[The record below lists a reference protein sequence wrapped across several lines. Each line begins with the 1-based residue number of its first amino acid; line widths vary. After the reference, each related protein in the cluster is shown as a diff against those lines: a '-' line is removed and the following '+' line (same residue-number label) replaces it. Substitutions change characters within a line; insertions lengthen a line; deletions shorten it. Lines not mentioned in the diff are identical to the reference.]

1 MYLMI
6 QRCCIV
12 EGASLRALQGREG
25 GRTLSDRAVNENER
39 QRGRT
44 HVRLRV
50 AFSGRCRARCT
61 RRCNSS
67 VIAKHRRSKIK
78 SDGGCGCA

>member
-6 QRCCIV
+6 QRCFV
-12 EGASLRALQGREG
+12 EGFTARSEREG
-25 GRTLSDRAVNENER
+25 GRDLSDRAVNENEG

-61 RRCNSS
+61 GRCNSS
-67 VIAKHRRSKIK
+67 VIAKHRRSEIK